1 LTGIGREASTQPTS
15 EPRRE
20 IGRKLDRIATDNR
33 IERTIGLVMLALLA
47 VGCVLVLRPFF
58 TAGCFA
64 LILVVATWPAF
75 ERLQHLLGGRR
86 TLAALL
92 MVTLAT
98 LVFVVPPALVAA
110 SVDYNVA
117 GAIRLV
123 RDLSQH
129 GVPPPP
135 AWVAEV
141 DMIGPAIY
149 ERWQL
154 LAGGG
159 AEAVER
165 IQAFM
170 ALARQELI
178 DAGLGLGNAVVQLA
192 VAMLTAF
199 FLYRD
204 GVAVRLSLIAAG
216 RRIAGEEASR
226 LLRVASATI
235 NGMVYGVLGTA
246 LAQSLLILIAL
257 WITGIP
263 GALLLGLLLFLLA
276 LIPFGP
282 LLIWG
287 PAAIWL
293 YLDGEIGQGIFV
305 AIWSVAAGLLTD
317 NVLRPYLISRG
328 SDLPLILIL
337 FGVVGGAVA
346 FGLLGLFLGP
356 TLLAVGYEL
365 IREWNVVEEHDAQL
379 SLPE

>member
-1 LTGIGREASTQPTS
+1 MEA
-15 EPRRE
+15 
-20 IGRKLDRIATDNR
+20 DNR
-33 IERTIGLVMLALLA
+33 IERTIGLVMLAVLA
-47 VGCVLVLRPFF
+47 IGCVLVLRPFF
-58 TAGCFA
+58 TAVCCA

-75 ERLQHLLGGRR
+75 DRLQHLLGGRK

-110 SVDYNVA
+110 SIDQHVA
-117 GAIRLV
+117 GTIRLV
-123 RDLSQH
+123 HDLSQR

-141 DMIGPAIY
+141 DVIGPQIY
-149 ERWQL
+149 ARWQL

-159 AEAVER
+159 PEAAER

-170 ALARQELI
+170 TWARQQLI

-204 GVAVRLSLIAAG
+204 GAAVRLSLIAAG
-216 RRIAGEEASR
+216 RRIAGEQAPR

-235 NGMVYGVLGTA
+235 NGVVYGVLGTA
-246 LAQSLLILIAL
+246 LAQALLILIAL

-263 GALLLGLLLFLLA
+263 AALLLGLLLFLLA

-287 PAAIWL
+287 PAAVWL
-293 YLDGEIGQGIFV
+293 YLDGAIGWAIFI
-305 AIWSVAAGLLTD
+305 AIWSIAAGLLTD

-328 SDLPLILIL
+328 SDLPLILVL

-365 IREWNVVEEHDAQL
+365 LREWNAVEKHDVRL
-379 SLPE
+379 GLTD